1 MVRTH
6 LVGRAGGES
15 GPMDILSALVRI
27 VGNGRVSNSPEELFI
42 YSRDSGA
49 QPPRHA
55 DYVVMPKTVEE
66 VRDIL
71 LLAND
76 GKIPVTPLGG
86 GFTLSALVVP
96 NRGGIVLD
104 MRRMDRIIEVDEI
117 NRYALI
123 EAGVSQGALRSYL
136 QKNHPRLQH
145 SMPEAPPTATV
156 VGNALIQGHGHIS
169 PRYGLNSDMVSG
181 MEVVLPTGDIC
192 KIGSCSVGPSWFT
205 RGPLPDLP
213 GLFIG
218 WLGTTGVV
226 TKLSLKLYPKPA
238 YREVIAFRSDDVD
251 LMTEAI
257 FEATYLDLLED
268 FFIITQEKPD
278 WLNHIF
284 YVLILSGH
292 FKEELELKET
302 AYKRLFREFKGG
314 DKVEF
319 VEQLPPAL
327 EKRFLDVP
335 PLAALAADFR
345 KGGGFEYTGAI
356 LPVTRVPEAWRKGMK
371 IFRKYG
377 MMCSYVHQVLM
388 GNSVMFG
395 FNYSFNRA
403 DGVDVEKT
411 RRALEES
418 NRLTYE
424 LGGIVWKG
432 EVGAQRLAM
441 ERMDPNT
448 FRLIQGIKKFLDPN
462 GIMNPGNWDLS

>member
-1 MVRTH
+1 
-6 LVGRAGGES
+6 
-15 GPMDILSALVRI
+15 MDILSALVRI
-27 VGNGRVSNSPEELFI
+27 VGNDRVSNSPEELFI

-49 QPPRHA
+49 QPPRRA

-66 VRDIL
+66 VRNVL
-71 LLAND
+71 LLANEA
-76 GKIPVTPLGG
+76 KIPVTPLGG

-96 NRGGIVLD
+96 NKGGMVLD
-104 MRRMDRIIEVDEI
+104 MRRMDRILEVDEI

-192 KIGSCSVGPSWFT
+192 KIGSCSLGPSWFT

-226 TKLSLKLYPKPA
+226 TKLAIKLYPKPA
-238 YREVIAFRSDDVD
+238 FREVIAFKSDDVD

-268 FFIITQEKPD
+268 FFIIAQEKPD

-292 FKEELELKET
+292 SKEELELKKS

-314 DKVEF
+314 GKVEF
-319 VEQLPPAL
+319 VEQLHPAL

-356 LPVTRVPEAWRKGMK
+356 LPITKVPEAWRKGME

-403 DGVDVEKT
+403 DEVDIQNT

-432 EVGAQRLAM
+432 EVGAQKLAM

-462 GIMNPGNWDLS
+462 GIMNPGNWELSEDPKTNKVS

>member
-1 MVRTH
+1 
-6 LVGRAGGES
+6 
-15 GPMDILSALVRI
+15 MDILSALVRI
-27 VGNGRVSNSPEELFI
+27 VGKDRVSDSPEELFI

-49 QPPRHA
+49 QPPRRA
-55 DYVVMPKTVEE
+55 DYVVMPKTAEE
-66 VRDIL
+66 VRNIL
-71 LLAND
+71 LLANQE
-76 GKIPVTPLGG
+76 KIPVTPLGG

-96 NRGGIVLD
+96 NRGGMVLD
-104 MRRMDRIIEVDEI
+104 MRRMDRILEVDEI

-136 QKNHPRLQH
+136 RHKHPRLQH

-192 KIGSCSVGPSWFT
+192 KIGSGCLGPSWFT

-226 TKLSLKLYPKPA
+226 TKLAIKLFPKPA
-238 YREVIAFRSDDVD
+238 FREVIAFKSDDVD

-268 FFIITQEKPD
+268 FFIIAQEKPD

-292 FKEELELKET
+292 SKEELELKKS

-314 DKVEF
+314 GKVEF
-319 VEQLPPAL
+319 VEQLHPAL

-356 LPVTRVPEAWRKGMK
+356 LPVTKVSEAWRKGMK

-403 DGVDVEKT
+403 DEKDIENT

-432 EVGAQRLAM
+432 EVAAQRLAM

-448 FRLIQGIKKFLDPN
+448 FRLIQAIKKLLDPN
-462 GIMNPGNWDLS
+462 GIMNPGNWDLSDVP